1 MSRIKEKFDE
11 LKRKNEKALI
21 SYIMLGFPNEK
32 ATISTVRGLV
42 KGGADIIELGFP
54 FSDPLADG
62 PVIQNASTVSLEKGT
77 NISKF
82 FSIVKKIRKE
92 TQIPL
97 VLMTYTNIIYHRGYE
112 KFILDAKKAGI
123 DGFILPD
130 MSIGESKEYLEAA
143 KNNMDTIF
151 LISPNTSKTRIEK
164 ISKMS
169 TGFLYLVAVFG
180 TTGVKTEIK
189 NYTLK
194 AIKNVKKQTKGK
206 IPIGI
211 GFGVSTPDDVKK
223 YINAGSDA
231 VIVGSAYLKLI
242 EKTKYST
249 IRIKNNIIY
258 KKFEKRNTSAVICDT
273 QNRQNIQKLDV

>member
-1 MSRIKEKFDE
+1 MSRINEKFTE
-11 LKRKNEKALI
+11 LERKNEKALI
-21 SYIMLGFPNEK
+21 AYIMMGFPNEK
-32 ATISTVRGLV
+32 ATITAVRGLV

-82 FSIVKKIRKE
+82 FNIVKKIRKE
-92 TQIPL
+92 TDIPL
-97 VLMTYTNIIYHRGYE
+97 VLMTYTNILYHMGYE
-112 KFILDAKKAGI
+112 KFISEAKRAGI

-130 MSIGESKEYLEAA
+130 MSIEESKEYTKSA
-143 KNNMDTIF
+143 KNKADTIF

-164 ISKMS
+164 IAQIS

-180 TTGVKTEIK
+180 TTGVKTSIK

-211 GFGVSTPDDVKK
+211 GFGVSTPEDVKK
-223 YINAGSDA
+223 YINAGADA

-242 EKTKYST
+242 EKTKPTQLES
-249 IRIKNNIIY
+249 KIISFTKSL
-258 KKFEKRNTSAVICDT
+258 KKQTMC
-273 QNRQNIQKLDV
+273 